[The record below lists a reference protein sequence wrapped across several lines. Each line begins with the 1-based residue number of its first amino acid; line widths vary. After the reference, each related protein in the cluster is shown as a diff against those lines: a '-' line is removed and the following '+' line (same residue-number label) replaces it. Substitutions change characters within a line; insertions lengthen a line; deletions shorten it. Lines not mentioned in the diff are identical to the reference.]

1 MRRRFKAVA
10 DAAAFASYVRKQVAK
25 RRAAKEMLA
34 RLIQDEPAMRSAC
47 EDAFEAPE
55 TIDDEQDT
63 RGFEDVVVHRRVS
76 VPESVAVSL
85 PSLKEGDEEAV
96 EEAVA
101 DENDD
106 ENENDVQPAAT
117 SGRRRRRGSTIDYDK
132 FRQPKPAPPTATSLH
147 DGDTFRWRPATRV
160 TVAVDLPPE
169 LFQDDD
175 ENVR

>member
-1 MRRRFKAVA
+1 
-10 DAAAFASYVRKQVAK
+10 
-25 RRAAKEMLA
+25 MLA

-63 RGFEDVVVHRRVS
+63 RGFEDVVVDRRVS

-101 DENDD
+101 DGNDD
-106 ENENDVQPAAT
+106 EMKRRRRPTRGDLGKTTTTGFDDRLRQVPPTQTRSTDRHILTRRRHVPVETRDARHRRRRLTPGT
-117 SGRRRRRGSTIDYDK
+117 IPGRRR
-132 FRQPKPAPPTATSLH
+132 
-147 DGDTFRWRPATRV
+147 
-160 TVAVDLPPE
+160 E
-169 LFQDDD
+169 L
-175 ENVR
+175 R

>member
-96 EEAVA
+96 EEGLLDANSQRHVKEHGVRA
-101 DENDD
+101 RDGQVMNHD
-106 ENENDVQPAAT
+106 
-117 SGRRRRRGSTIDYDK
+117 GRWKRDRGRVSE
-132 FRQPKPAPPTATSLH
+132 TSLRIP
-147 DGDTFRWRPATRV
+147 DVVPGCRRPLART
-160 TVAVDLPPE
+160 TGGI
-169 LFQDDD
+169 
-175 ENVR
+175 